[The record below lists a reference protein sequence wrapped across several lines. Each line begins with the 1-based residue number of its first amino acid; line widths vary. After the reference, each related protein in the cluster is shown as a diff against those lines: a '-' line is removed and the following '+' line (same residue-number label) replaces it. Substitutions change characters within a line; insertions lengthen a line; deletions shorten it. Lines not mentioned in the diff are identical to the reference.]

1 MEARERRG
9 DFRHEKSISIH
20 YTGIG
25 GLNGY
30 GYAETQDVSSR
41 GLSFYCDSFLRKEL
55 RLDLELDVGSTKI
68 VVRDAR
74 VAWAV
79 KVAHSENYSIGLEF
93 DDMAPAEYRQLV
105 ECGTQTRAVDSGDP
119 TPIVEIQTD

>member
-1 MEARERRG
+1 MEERERRG
-9 DFRHEKSISIH
+9 DFRHDKSISIH
-20 YTGIG
+20 YK
-25 GLNGY
+25 GLGVAGY

-41 GLSFYCDSFLRKEL
+41 GLSFYCDCFLRKAL

-74 VAWAV
+74 VVWAV

-93 DDMAPAEYRQLV
+93 DDLAPAEYRQLV
-105 ECGTQTRAVDSGDP
+105 ECGTKTRAVDPGDS
-119 TPIVEIQTD
+119 TPIVEIQSD

>member
-9 DFRHEKSISIH
+9 VFRHEKSISIH
-20 YTGIG
+20 YKGRG
-25 GLNGY
+25 VVGY
-30 GYAETQDVSSR
+30 GYAETQDFSSG
-41 GLSFYCDSFLRKEL
+41 GLSFYCDSFLRKSL

-93 DDMAPAEYRQLV
+93 DGLAPAEYRKLV
-105 ECGTQTRAVDSGDP
+105 ECGMETPAVDPGKKIPSVETQTD
-119 TPIVEIQTD
+119 